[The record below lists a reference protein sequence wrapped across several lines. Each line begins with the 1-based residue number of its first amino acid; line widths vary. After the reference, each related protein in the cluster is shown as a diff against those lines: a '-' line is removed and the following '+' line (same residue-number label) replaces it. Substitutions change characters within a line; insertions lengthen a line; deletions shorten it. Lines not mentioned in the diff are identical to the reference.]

1 MATFAKPSG
10 AIALCI
16 ALSACAAQ
24 TELSWVRADGKPVLG
39 NQFEAD
45 RTGCNGEVQK
55 SAQPGDVFRT
65 CMAQKGY
72 RQQAVE

>member
-1 MATFAKPSG
+1 MAAFAKRSG

-16 ALSACAAQ
+16 AVSACAAQ
-24 TELSWVRADGKPVLG
+24 TELFWVRTDGKPVLAS
-39 NQFEAD
+39 QFEMD
-45 RTGCNGEVQK
+45 RTLCNGEVDK
-55 SAQPGDVFRT
+55 SAQPGEAFRT

>member
-1 MATFAKPSG
+1 MDAFAKRSG

-16 ALSACAAQ
+16 AVSACAAQ
-24 TELSWVRADGKPVLG
+24 TNLTWVRTDGKPVPAS
-39 NQFEAD
+39 QFEVD
-45 RTGCNGEVQK
+45 RTICNAETDK
-55 SAQPGDVFRT
+55 SAQPGDVFRS

>member
-1 MATFAKPSG
+1 MDAKRSG

-16 ALSACAAQ
+16 ALSACATQ
-24 TELSWVRADGKPVLG
+24 TELSWVRADGKPVLAS
-39 NQFEAD
+39 QFEID
-45 RTGCNGEVQK
+45 RTLCNGEVDK
-55 SAQPGDVFRT
+55 SAQPRDAFRN

>member
-1 MATFAKPSG
+1 MGTFAERCG
-10 AIALCI
+10 AIALCV

-24 TELSWVRADGKPVLG
+24 TELFWLRTDGKPVLAS
-39 NQFEAD
+39 QFEVD
-45 RTGCNGEVQK
+45 RTLCSGEVDK
-55 SAQPGDVFRT
+55 SAQPSDAFQS